1 MPGPAASSAPKSI
14 AKTEIERLRTQTAA
28 FVAAA
33 RPAGDADILIEV
45 GQPAIRILER
55 AASLPADLIVM
66 GTYTARAVSS
76 TSYWVRSLR
85 KCCGKLPVRCT
96 TVPPRVQA
104 PSRLPFQRVLCAVD
118 CSDSSLGALQD
129 AFSLAEESGAVL
141 TVLHVL
147 EWPWEEPP
155 PPRLEELP
163 FEQAAALA
171 EYRRYCETTAT
182 ARLESL
188 VPDSARALR
197 SPVIRLRSG
206 KPYVQILD
214 VAAEEHSDLIIVGVR
229 GRKPLDVTLFGSTTN
244 QLVRRA
250 RCPVLTLRR

>member
-1 MPGPAASSAPKSI
+1 M
-14 AKTEIERLRTQTAA
+14 
-28 FVAAA
+28 
-33 RPAGDADILIEV
+33 
-45 GQPAIRILER
+45 
-55 AASLPADLIVM
+55 
-66 GTYTARAVSS
+66 
-76 TSYWVRSLR
+76 
-85 KCCGKLPVRCT
+85 
-96 TVPPRVQA
+96 PPRAQA

>member
-1 MPGPAASSAPKSI
+1 MQQRR
-14 AKTEIERLRTQTAA
+14 RLK
-28 FVAAA
+28 
-33 RPAGDADILIEV
+33 
-45 GQPAIRILER
+45 
-55 AASLPADLIVM
+55 
-66 GTYTARAVSS
+66 
-76 TSYWVRSLR
+76 RSLR
-85 KCCGKLPVRCT
+85 IACAMAVL
-96 TVPPRVQA
+96 VP
-104 PSRLPFQRVLCAVD
+104 LITLVD

-163 FEQAAALA
+163 FEQAAALWN
-171 EYRRYCETTAT
+171 TVGT
-182 ARLESL
+182 ARRPPRPGSSRLCPTRRVLCARRSYASGAASL
-188 VPDSARALR
+188 
-197 SPVIRLRSG
+197 
-206 KPYVQILD
+206 YVQILD
-214 VAAEEHSDLIIVGVR
+214 VAAEEHSDSIIVGLR